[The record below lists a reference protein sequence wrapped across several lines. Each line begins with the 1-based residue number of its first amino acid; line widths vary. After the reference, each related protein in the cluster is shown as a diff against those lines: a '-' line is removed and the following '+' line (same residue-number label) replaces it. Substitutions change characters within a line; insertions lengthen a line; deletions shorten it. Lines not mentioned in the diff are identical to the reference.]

1 MLAGLV
7 ADNITNTMAYSLYL
21 SPASLDNPSTANSQ
35 IIFGG
40 IDPSLYIGSLIEFE
54 TYESTLN
61 ADYYDDFFF
70 AQLTRIAVDNRATG
84 KTSDIP
90 IYIPVLIDSGTEQI
104 LLPSPQANE
113 IAAIANATYH
123 EDPDVLANNYFTCQ
137 CSNIP
142 ADATVNFTFFDA
154 LDVAVPL
161 SAMVNNDTEVEGQCI
176 IPIGYETHPG
186 GSILVHRHLTQHLQC
201 RALNS

>member
-1 MLAGLV
+1 MLAGLA

-40 IDPSLYIGSLIEFE
+40 IDPSLYTGPLIEFE

-61 ADYYDDFFF
+61 EHVYDDFFF
-70 AQLTRIAVDNRATG
+70 AQLTHIAVEDRTTG
-84 KTSDIP
+84 ETSDIP
-90 IYIPVLIDSGTEQI
+90 VYIPVLIDSGTEQI
-104 LLPSPQANE
+104 LLPTAQADA

-123 EDPDVLANNYFTCQ
+123 EDPDVLSNNYFICQ

-142 ADATVNFTFFDA
+142 VEATVNFTFFDT
-154 LDVAVPL
+154 LDVIVPF

-176 IPIGYETHPG
+176 IPISYEAHPG
-186 GSILVHRHLTQHLQC
+186 GSILVYLHLRQPRLIM
-201 RALNS
+201 